1 MSKELIQFQN
11 IIQLEILH
19 RPSKKIKS
27 PYVADAVNKNGDEF
41 LVHTPGLGL
50 ADQCLPGS
58 KIFATPSKSKSSKTD
73 YIAQSVSVN
82 ERNYGKTLI
91 GANPHTAELIG
102 KEILTSK
109 NKSYYDTNIKSHH
122 HFYDEGSKELTDIH
136 YSQIKLSKVPV
147 PPKGKKIKNLEVVI
161 RIQK

>member
-1 MSKELIQFQN
+1 MIIGDNFKMYVQKLRSSNLRPTKQRLKICQFLFDREKTFHFTVETLN
-11 IIQLEILH
+11 
-19 RPSKKIKS
+19 KKI
-27 PYVADAVNKNGDEF
+27 NKNGATK
-41 LVHTPGLGL
+41 VSL
-50 ADQCLPGS
+50 ATIYNTVEAFTSAGYL
-58 KIFATPSKSKSSKTD
+58 
-73 YIAQSVSVN
+73 
-82 ERNYGKTLI
+82 
-91 GANPHTAELIG
+91 

-122 HFYDEGSKELTDIH
+122 HFYDEGTKELTDIH

>member
-1 MSKELIQFQN
+1 MIISDNLKVYVQKLRSSNLRPTKQRLKICQFLFDREKTFHFTVETLN
-11 IIQLEILH
+11 
-19 RPSKKIKS
+19 KKISKYGAGKVS
-27 PYVADAVNKNGDEF
+27 
-41 LVHTPGLGL
+41 L
-50 ADQCLPGS
+50 ATIYTTVEAFTNAGYL
-58 KIFATPSKSKSSKTD
+58 
-73 YIAQSVSVN
+73 
-82 ERNYGKTLI
+82 
-91 GANPHTAELIG
+91 

-136 YSQIKLSKVPV
+136 YSQIELSKVPV

>member
-1 MSKELIQFQN
+1 MGIFGAGEAAGAAGQGGTFS
-11 IIQLEILH
+11 
-19 RPSKKIKS
+19 
-27 PYVADAVNKNGDEF
+27 DA
-41 LVHTPGLGL
+41 
-50 ADQCLPGS
+50 
-58 KIFATPSKSKSSKTD
+58 
-73 YIAQSVSVN
+73 
-82 ERNYGKTLI
+82 TLS
-91 GANPHTAELIG
+91 
-102 KEILTSK
+102 ILTSK

>member
-1 MSKELIQFQN
+1 MNQKNGIINKLRTSGLRPTKQRILLAQNLFIRNKTFHFTVEKLEKEI
-11 IIQLEILH
+11 
-19 RPSKKIKS
+19 
-27 PYVADAVNKNGDEF
+27 NKNGNEK
-41 LVHTPGLGL
+41 VSL
-50 ADQCLPGS
+50 ATIYNTVEAFTKAGYL
-58 KIFATPSKSKSSKTD
+58 
-73 YIAQSVSVN
+73 
-82 ERNYGKTLI
+82 
-91 GANPHTAELIG
+91 

>member
-1 MSKELIQFQN
+1 MIISNNLKMYVQKLRSSNLRPTKQRLKICQFLFN
-11 IIQLEILH
+11 REKTFHFTVETLN
-19 RPSKKIKS
+19 KKI
-27 PYVADAVNKNGDEF
+27 NKNKGMK
-41 LVHTPGLGL
+41 VSL
-50 ADQCLPGS
+50 ATIYNTVEAFTSAGYL
-58 KIFATPSKSKSSKTD
+58 
-73 YIAQSVSVN
+73 
-82 ERNYGKTLI
+82 
-91 GANPHTAELIG
+91 

-136 YSQIKLSKVPV
+136 SNQIKLSKVPV

>member
-1 MSKELIQFQN
+1 MIFSDNLKMYVQKLRSSNLRPTKQRLKICQFLFDREKTFHFTVETLN
-11 IIQLEILH
+11 
-19 RPSKKIKS
+19 KKI
-27 PYVADAVNKNGDEF
+27 NKNGATK
-41 LVHTPGLGL
+41 VSL
-50 ADQCLPGS
+50 ATIYNTVEAFTSAGYL
-58 KIFATPSKSKSSKTD
+58 
-73 YIAQSVSVN
+73 
-82 ERNYGKTLI
+82 
-91 GANPHTAELIG
+91 

>member
-1 MSKELIQFQN
+1 MIISDNLKIYVQKLRSSNLRPTKQRLKICQFLFDREKTFHFTVETLN
-11 IIQLEILH
+11 
-19 RPSKKIKS
+19 KKI
-27 PYVADAVNKNGDEF
+27 NKNGTTK
-41 LVHTPGLGL
+41 VSL
-50 ADQCLPGS
+50 ATIYNTVEAFTSAGYL
-58 KIFATPSKSKSSKTD
+58 
-73 YIAQSVSVN
+73 
-82 ERNYGKTLI
+82 
-91 GANPHTAELIG
+91 

-136 YSQIKLSKVPV
+136 YSQIKLSKVPI

>member
-1 MSKELIQFQN
+1 MPKNCNFIEKLRELG
-11 IIQLEILH
+11 L
-19 RPSKKIKS
+19 RPTKQRVKMCEVLFNREKTFHFTVETLNKKI
-27 PYVADAVNKNGDEF
+27 NKNRGTK
-41 LVHTPGLGL
+41 VSL
-50 ADQCLPGS
+50 ATIYNTVEAFTNAGYL
-58 KIFATPSKSKSSKTD
+58 
-73 YIAQSVSVN
+73 
-82 ERNYGKTLI
+82 
-91 GANPHTAELIG
+91 

>member
-1 MSKELIQFQN
+1 MIINNNLKMYIQKLRSSN
-11 IIQLEILH
+11 L
-19 RPSKKIKS
+19 RPTKQRLKICQFLFDREKTFHFTVETLNKKI
-27 PYVADAVNKNGDEF
+27 NKNGTTR
-41 LVHTPGLGL
+41 VSL
-50 ADQCLPGS
+50 ATIYNTVEAFTSAGYL
-58 KIFATPSKSKSSKTD
+58 
-73 YIAQSVSVN
+73 
-82 ERNYGKTLI
+82 
-91 GANPHTAELIG
+91 

-136 YSQIKLSKVPV
+136 YSQIKLSKVPI

>member
-1 MSKELIQFQN
+1 MIISNNLKMYVQKLRSSNLRPTKQRVKICQFLFDREKTFHFTVETLN
-11 IIQLEILH
+11 
-19 RPSKKIKS
+19 KKI
-27 PYVADAVNKNGDEF
+27 NKNGATK
-41 LVHTPGLGL
+41 VSL
-50 ADQCLPGS
+50 ATIYNTVEAFTSAGYL
-58 KIFATPSKSKSSKTD
+58 
-73 YIAQSVSVN
+73 
-82 ERNYGKTLI
+82 
-91 GANPHTAELIG
+91 

-136 YSQIKLSKVPV
+136 YSQIKLSKVPI